1 MAVPTS
7 ITDLSTTASS
17 NSPAGTE
24 AVLPNLDNYL
34 RAHASFIKQTYDG
47 AFQKATGGTISGA
60 TTFSAATAFSNGISV
75 TGTASVSGAVTLA
88 STLGVTGTST
98 LATVAA
104 TNGAF
109 SGTLGVTG
117 ATTLGTLSASNVTFS
132 GTLGVTGVITATGGV
147 TGALTG
153 NASTAST
160 LQTARTIALTEGA
173 TGTATS
179 FNGSAN
185 ISIPV
190 TALDATKL
198 TGTIPTASLGNASQ
212 FTTSTS
218 AGLTDYPVGSV
229 VMVYTAGAGSIPDRN
244 EAATIYTDAGN
255 ARRFVFTAGGSALTG
270 TWRSRG
276 SVVETGDEIDT
287 LMQRVA

>member
-34 RAHASFIKQTYDG
+34 RAHASFIAQTYAD
-47 AFQKATGGTISGA
+47 ALSKANGGTVAGA
-60 TTFSAATAFSNGISV
+60 VTFSAVVTLSNG
-75 TGTASVSGAVTLA
+75 A
-88 STLGVTGTST
+88 
-98 LATVAA
+98 
-104 TNGAF
+104 
-109 SGTLGVTG
+109 
-117 ATTLGTLSASNVTFS
+117 
-132 GTLGVTGVITATGGV
+132 

-160 LQTARTIALTEGA
+160 LETARTIALSGGA

-185 ISIPV
+185 ITIPV
-190 TALDATKL
+190 TSLDATLL
-198 TGTIPTASLGNASQ
+198 TGTIPAGSLGNASQ
-212 FTTSTS
+212 FTSSTS
-218 AGLTDYPVGSV
+218 AGLTDYPVGSL

-244 EAATIYTDAGN
+244 ASATIYIDSGN
-255 ARRFVFTAGGSALTG
+255 TTRFLFTASGSALTG
-270 TWRSRG
+270 TWRARG
-276 SVVETGDEIDT
+276 AVVSTGNEIDV

>member
-34 RAHASFIKQTYDG
+34 RAHAAFIAQLSADSLSKS
-47 AFQKATGGTISGA
+47 TGGTVA
-60 TTFSAATAFSNGISV
+60 AAVTFSAVVTLSNG
-75 TGTASVSGAVTLA
+75 A
-88 STLGVTGTST
+88 
-98 LATVAA
+98 
-104 TNGAF
+104 
-109 SGTLGVTG
+109 
-117 ATTLGTLSASNVTFS
+117 
-132 GTLGVTGVITATGGV
+132 

-160 LQTARTIALTEGA
+160 LETARTIALTGGA

-190 TALDATKL
+190 TALDATLL
-198 TGTIPTASLGNASQ
+198 TGTIPAGSLGNASQ

-244 EAATIYTDAGN
+244 ASATVYIDAGN
-255 ARRFVFTAGGSALTG
+255 SARFLFTASGSALTG
-270 TWRSRG
+270 TWRARG
-276 SVVETGDEIDT
+276 AVVSTGSEIDV

>member
-7 ITDLSTTASS
+7 ITDLSSTASS

-34 RAHASFIKQTYDG
+34 RAHAAFIAQTYAD
-47 AFQKATGGTISGA
+47 ALSKTNGGTVAGA
-60 TTFSAATAFSNGISV
+60 VTFSAVVTLSNG
-75 TGTASVSGAVTLA
+75 A
-88 STLGVTGTST
+88 
-98 LATVAA
+98 
-104 TNGAF
+104 
-109 SGTLGVTG
+109 
-117 ATTLGTLSASNVTFS
+117 
-132 GTLGVTGVITATGGV
+132 

-160 LQTARTIALTEGA
+160 LETARTIALTGGA

-190 TALDATKL
+190 TALDATLL
-198 TGTIPTASLGNASQ
+198 TGTIPAGSLGNASQ

-229 VMVYTAGAGSIPDRN
+229 VMVYTSGAADIPDRN